1 MELTKEHKISIEFDM
16 VDSIV
21 LTEAIRTYAE
31 ILSNSTSSDDMIK
44 LFTLHRIN
52 NKFVEWCGI
61 IAEQEKQ
68 RQAIIKALR
77 DEKGPKER

>member
-1 MELTKEHKISIEFDM
+1 MELDKEHKISIDFDM

-21 LTEAIRTYAE
+21 LTEAIRAYAE
-31 ILSNSTSSDDMIK
+31 TLSNSTSSDDMIK

-52 NKFVEWCGI
+52 NKFVQWGDI

-68 RQAIIKALR
+68 RRAIINALKY
-77 DEKGPKER
+77 EKGPKER